1 MSQSYVPTNEN
12 GEGKLNQINQIISS
26 YDMKM
31 TNRENQRKKHVRR
44 CAKELKKEF

>member
-1 MSQSYVPTNEN
+1 VPTNEN